1 VREVAQ
7 PVAERLDLT
16 RRRTLGD
23 IVTDAV
29 ALFGAHSGVFF
40 TATLLVVAPVTVLVD
55 GVWGRMLADGV
66 DAQGPAAATLVS
78 TLLTTLLI
86 PPLVTAVHAGA
97 VVGLGQGVAPTLGGV
112 LRTAFA
118 LYAPL
123 LAVLLLFALAVLC
136 GLVLL
141 VIPGIWLS
149 TRWYFGPQ
157 VVVVEGLRGRAALRR
172 SGDLVAGRW
181 WRVFATLLVLGLLTA
196 LAAGI
201 VTAAVG
207 AAGNALVYVVVL
219 ALMQSVALSV
229 AALGATLL
237 FFDLREHPA

>member
-23 IVTDAV
+23 IVADAV

-97 VVGLGQGVAPTLGGV
+97 VVGLGQGQGPTLGGV
-112 LRTAFA
+112 LRT
-118 LYAPL
+118 
-123 LAVLLLFALAVLC
+123 ALAVLC

-181 WRVFATLLVLGLLTA
+181 WRVFGTLLVLGLLTA

-219 ALMQSVALSV
+219 ALMQSVALSI